1 MIFKKILPTTPAQ
14 RNLIQLKK
22 SNNLEKTPLLKSK
35 IFRKKKCSGRNNQG
49 KITVYHKGNGHKQLY
64 RKINFLRTSNST
76 DVVLSIEYDPYR
88 TSFLSALY
96 NIKSKTYQYIIT
108 PKNII
113 PGDIIKSGIYLYE
126 CKVGFS
132 LPLKNIPVGSIIH
145 NLAVKPNSTSKL
157 IRSAGTYAKIIKKDL
172 KQALVKLNS
181 GKIKN
186 FSINCFA
193 TLGMVSNEYHFL
205 NTLGKAG
212 RSRWL
217 NKRPTVRGVAMNPVD
232 HPNGGGEGKKSG
244 KKVTP
249 WGKVFN

>member
-1 MIFKKILPTTPAQ
+1 MFFWRHLINLYSKNQNCATYLNEKPKNVICKKIATP
-14 RNLIQLKK
+14 K
-22 SNNLEKTPLLKSK
+22 S
-35 IFRKKKCSGRNNQG
+35 
-49 KITVYHKGNGHKQLY
+49 H
-64 RKINFLRTSNST
+64 RKINFLRTLNST
-76 DVVLSIEYDPYR
+76 DVILSIEYDPYR

-96 NIKSKTYQYIIT
+96 NIDSKTYQYIIT

-113 PGDIIKSGIYLYE
+113 PGDIVKSGIYLYE

-244 KKVTP
+244 KKITP